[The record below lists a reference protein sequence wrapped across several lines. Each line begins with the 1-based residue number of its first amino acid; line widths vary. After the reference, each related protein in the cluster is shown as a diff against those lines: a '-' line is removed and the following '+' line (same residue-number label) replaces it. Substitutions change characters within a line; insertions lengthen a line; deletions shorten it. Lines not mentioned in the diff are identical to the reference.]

1 MCSRLIG
8 CINYNEKCTS
18 QELSDFLMATV
29 KKWNIENKI
38 SAVVT
43 DNAPNIVGAIK
54 LNNWRHISCFAHVL
68 NIGIQH
74 GLEKLKPIINK
85 IKSIVEFFKQSSGAC
100 HKLQN
105 IQKQNGF
112 ENLKLIQECKTRWN
126 SAYLMMERIIKLK
139 EPVLSTLAITNNS
152 LNCISD
158 DEWEVVYSACKLLK
172 VFDELTT
179 EMSAEN
185 VVTISKQNLF
195 YIFLL
200 EHLDTFINDINIPTN
215 VNAMAL
221 EIKSTLNKYF
231 KNLESNDIQ
240 SKAIFLDL
248 RFKKYGFANIDK
260 FEACKITM
268 GRKLSNLDINNSN
281 VTESVTSAISIPQ
294 VPSSSIWT
302 KFDEQ
307 VSSVLGENNSTV
319 GSIIEIDKY
328 LSENLLNRQEDPLKW
343 WSDRQKL
350 YPRLYEMVL
359 RRLCV
364 PATSVPSE
372 RVFSKAGLVLNAKRT
387 RLTTDKVETILF
399 IQSNL

>member
-1 MCSRLIG
+1 MLAPNYIIPSRKTISNSLLLQIYESVLEKVKIDLQSVKALSLTTYGWTSINNQHYIALTVHFINSETKLCSRFIG

-85 IKSIVEFFKQSSGAC
+85 IKSIVEFFKLSSGAC

-112 ENLKLIQECKTRWN
+112 
-126 SAYLMMERIIKLK
+126 
-139 EPVLSTLAITNNS
+139 NNS

-179 EMSAEN
+179 EMSPEN

-200 EHLDTFINDINIPTN
+200 
-215 VNAMAL
+215 
-221 EIKSTLNKYF
+221 
-231 KNLESNDIQ
+231 
-240 SKAIFLDL
+240 
-248 RFKKYGFANIDK
+248 
-260 FEACKITM
+260 
-268 GRKLSNLDINNSN
+268 
-281 VTESVTSAISIPQ
+281 
-294 VPSSSIWT
+294 
-302 KFDEQ
+302 
-307 VSSVLGENNSTV
+307 
-319 GSIIEIDKY
+319 
-328 LSENLLNRQEDPLKW
+328 
-343 WSDRQKL
+343 
-350 YPRLYEMVL
+350 
-359 RRLCV
+359 
-364 PATSVPSE
+364 
-372 RVFSKAGLVLNAKRT
+372 
-387 RLTTDKVETILF
+387 
-399 IQSNL
+399 